1 MAEITKK
8 FPNSMITGD
17 DLTVTNNKILTK
29 AVDVKSCNA
38 AILKVNQAGSLYDAL
53 EFAKVANQN
62 NIKLITSHRSGESS
76 DSHISHIGIGTGS
89 KLLKVGIVGGERVE
103 KVNELIR
110 ISEHDLIHGM
120 IDFLKIAMSQQTET
134 TDLKKKVLATGI
146 RVGTD
151 MKTKS
156 MRPFITSASP
166 EGLYMIDIDI
176 TLAKIKSAAKWASG
190 FDMKKV
196 IVCSGKE
203 YATTPIEKFVELTGA
218 SQMLRRFMP
227 GTLTNPSL
235 PYFIEPQLII
245 ISDPEVDGQAIIE
258 ATNAGIPVIGI
269 SNTNNVTSNLDLIIP
284 ANNRGRKALATIY
297 WLLAREILIQKGELK
312 EDQDMKYEIDDF
324 ETKIEEEL

>member
-1 MAEITKK
+1 
-8 FPNSMITGD
+8 
-17 DLTVTNNKILTK
+17 
-29 AVDVKSCNA
+29 
-38 AILKVNQAGSLYDAL
+38 
-53 EFAKVANQN
+53 
-62 NIKLITSHRSGESS
+62 
-76 DSHISHIGIGTGS
+76 
-89 KLLKVGIVGGERVE
+89 
-103 KVNELIR
+103 
-110 ISEHDLIHGM
+110 
-120 IDFLKIAMSQQTET
+120 MSQQTET

-166 EGLYMIDIDI
+166 EGLYMLDIDI
-176 TLAKIKSAAKWASG
+176 TLAKIKSAAKFATR
-190 FDMKKV
+190 FEMKKV

-203 YATTPIEKFVELTGA
+203 YTTTPIEKFVELTGA
-218 SQMLRRFMP
+218 TQMLRRFMR

-245 ISDPEVDGQAIIE
+245 VSDPEVDGQAIIE

-269 SNTNNVTSNLDLIIP
+269 SNTNNITSNLDLIIP
-284 ANNRGRKALATIY
+284 GNNRGRKALATIY